1 LDENLLTKLQ
11 EDERGDMERIKKLF
25 RDESGASGVE
35 YGLLLALIAV
45 AIIAGVST
53 LGENIAAIF
62 TNASNVISTAIGT

>member
-1 LDENLLTKLQ
+1 
-11 EDERGDMERIKKLF
+11 MERIKKLF